1 MSELTKLFV
10 IIIFTIIAK
19 FVDLIE
25 KKHKI
30 FTTIIL
36 FYKNL
41 NSFLFLDFVFFLILV
56 ILLCFCQVKYCFS
69 FFLMYK
75 SI

>member
-10 IIIFTIIAK
+10 IIIFTIISK
-19 FVDLIE
+19 FVDQIE

-30 FTTIIL
+30 VTTIIF

-56 ILLCFCQVKYCFS
+56 ILLCFC
-69 FFLMYK
+69 
-75 SI
+75 